1 MATSAAS
8 AGARRPTPRAP
19 ALRALRAA
27 LTGWA
32 FSAPFVLIFAVFLA
46 LPILASLVLS
56 FTSFGLADLQKPFGA
71 QFVGL
76 DNYSTLIHDEEFR
89 TTVWNTV
96 VYVALGV
103 PLTIIVGLAVAVGL
117 NHAALRLKGL
127 FRAAYYLPVVTSIV
141 ALAVIWRFVYN
152 PEVGVL
158 NVLLGQLGISG
169 PNWLGDTA
177 WAKLSILAVIVW
189 RNFGMDA
196 VIFLAALQGVS
207 AVLYEAARIDGA
219 TSWQIFRK
227 ITVPLLRPAILFL
240 TVITTVG
247 YLQVFEEPFVM
258 TKGGP
263 LNSTE
268 SVSML
273 VYKQGFNFFHL
284 GYASAVAYTLFLAI
298 VVLAVIQFRLLRPQ
312 T

>member
-1 MATSAAS
+1 MATSAAT
-8 AGARRPTPRAP
+8 AGTRRTDVRAP
-19 ALRALRAA
+19 AGRALRAA

-32 FSAPFVLIFAVFLA
+32 FSAPFVLVFAIFLA

-56 FTSFGLADLQKPFGA
+56 FTSFGIADLQRPLGA
-71 QFVGL
+71 DFVGL
-76 DNYSTLIHDEEFR
+76 ENYSTLVHDEEFR
-89 TTVWNTV
+89 KTAWNTV
-96 VYVALGV
+96 FYVVLGV
-103 PLTIIVGLAVAVGL
+103 PLTVGIGLFVAVAL
-117 NHAALRLKGL
+117 NQGFLRLKGL
-127 FRAAYYLPVVTSIV
+127 FRVAYYLPVVTSIV

-158 NVLLGQLGISG
+158 NELLAKIGVAG
-169 PNWLGDTA
+169 PNWLGDPA
-177 WAKLSILAVIVW
+177 WSKVSVLAVIVW

-207 AVLYEAARIDGA
+207 TVIYEAARVDGA
-219 TSWQIFRK
+219 NAWQIFWK

-240 TVITTVG
+240 VVITSIG
-247 YLQVFEEPFVM
+247 YLQIFEEPFVM

-268 SVSML
+268 SISMM
-273 VYKQGFNFFHL
+273 VYKEGFNFFHL
-284 GYASAVAYTLFLAI
+284 GYASAVAYALFLAI
-298 VVLAVIQFRLLRPQ
+298 VVLAAIQFRLLRPQ